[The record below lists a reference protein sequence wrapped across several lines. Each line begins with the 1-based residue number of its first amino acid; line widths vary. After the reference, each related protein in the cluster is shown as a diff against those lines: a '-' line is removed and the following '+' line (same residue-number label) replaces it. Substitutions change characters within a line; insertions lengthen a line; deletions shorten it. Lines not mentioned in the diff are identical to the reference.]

1 MTRSSIEFTIKIF
14 VVLLVATFIW
24 TLCRVYGMLA

>member
-14 VVLLVATFIW
+14 VFLLVATFIW
-24 TLCRVYGMLA
+24 AVIRVIGMIA

>member
-1 MTRSSIEFTIKIF
+1 MTRSSIELTIKIF

-24 TLCRVYGMLA
+24 TLVRVIGMIA